1 MQVLIGTTNP
11 SKVRRFSALLS
22 DCDIEFLTLA
32 DLHICDEP
40 TEAGATPE
48 ENARIKAAFYG
59 RYFDRVICN
68 DSGLYFDAL
77 PMDDPRQPGLDIRT
91 PGGGRRLNDD
101 EMIRHYSALARSLGG
116 KALAYYM
123 DGVGVY
129 NRGKLYTFIE
139 DREVAR
145 ESAFYMVDTPSSRR
159 QEGWP
164 LNSLS
169 LNRNTLTYFSEA
181 GNNRY
186 DTTEESVI
194 IGNYRKRMIAFLK
207 EALGITG
214 DNS

>member
-1 MQVLIGTTNP
+1 MKVLIGTTNP
-11 SKVRRFSALLS
+11 SKVRRFSTLLS

-32 DLHICDEP
+32 DLYIDNEP
-40 TEAGATPE
+40 AEVGITPE

-59 RYFDRVICN
+59 QYFDRVICN

-77 PMDDPRQPGLDIRT
+77 PLDDPRQPGLNVRT
-91 PGGGRRLNDD
+91 PNGGVRLSDD
-101 EMIRHYSALARSLGG
+101 EMIQHYSALARELGG

-123 DGVGVY
+123 DGVGVF
-129 NRGKLYTFIE
+129 NQGKLYTFIE

-169 LNRNTLTYFSEA
+169 LNRNTLTYFSET

-186 DTTEESVI
+186 DTTEEPVI
-194 IGNYRKRMIAFLK
+194 IGNYRKRMITFLK
-207 EALGITG
+207 EALGII
-214 DNS
+214 N